1 VIPAK
6 ARARASAADFLMAKP
21 PYRVLIALILG
32 NQSEILM
39 KI

>member
-1 VIPAK
+1 MPAK

-21 PYRVLIALILG
+21 PCRVLIGLILG
-32 NQSEILM
+32 SQNESLM